1 MPRSWLRIIG
11 GIVLIFDLLTLAIYR
26 SLNEPEE
33 DDLETDEVHRKLLE
47 VGTQELSHFHNQTLG
62 TVLKR
67 QQQQLLKV
75 GLDPNPPVVIYNRVP
90 KCGSTTTL
98 DIIRFLKKKLK
109 FHVFNDIAPKMKHF
123 V

>member
-62 TVLKR
+62 TVLKAKFEK
-67 QQQQLLKV
+67 LL
-75 GLDPNPPVVIYNRVP
+75 N
-90 KCGSTTTL
+90 S
-98 DIIRFLKKKLK
+98 
-109 FHVFNDIAPKMKHF
+109 FNDLIEIKRNSYAVGIDTRVQTAVKSIL
-123 V
+123 

>member
-26 SLNEPEE
+26 SFNDLEE

-62 TVLKR
+62 TVLKAKFEK
-67 QQQQLLKV
+67 LLYYSYSYIKIKRNSYAV
-75 GLDPNPPVVIYNRVP
+75 E
-90 KCGSTTTL
+90 
-98 DIIRFLKKKLK
+98 
-109 FHVFNDIAPKMKHF
+109 
-123 V
+123 

>member
-26 SLNEPEE
+26 SLNEPED

-62 TVLKR
+62 TVLKAKF
-67 QQQQLLKV
+67 QKFLYSSNSYIKINLLRCRDR
-75 GLDPNPPVVIYNRVP
+75 LESPNGYKIDFVENSFS
-90 KCGSTTTL
+90 GSAAFTFVY
-98 DIIRFLKKKLK
+98 ILKLI
-109 FHVFNDIAPKMKHF
+109 N
-123 V
+123 